1 MNTTSCSDNSKIKHV
16 LAQSLNRQVDEIDDG
31 DRLTDLVAESFA
43 LVETVITLQE
53 ELGIRLTQEDLRGVE
68 TVADLVGVCSERI

>member
-1 MNTTSCSDNSKIKHV
+1 MTTASSTDNSRIKQV
-16 LAQSLNRQVDEIDDG
+16 LAKSLSRAPDTIDEG

-53 ELGIRLTQEDLRGVE
+53 ELGIRLAQDDLRGVE
-68 TVADLVGVCSERI
+68 TVADLMRVCSERL

>member
-1 MNTTSCSDNSKIKHV
+1 MTTKAVTHHQRIKQI
-16 LAQSLNRQVDEIDDG
+16 LAQSLSRAPGEIDDG

-53 ELGIRLTQEDLRGVE
+53 ELGIRLAQEDLRGVE
-68 TVADLVGVCSERI
+68 TVADLVRVCSERL

>member
-1 MNTTSCSDNSKIKHV
+1 MTTKAVTERQRIKQI
-16 LAQSLNRQVDEIDDG
+16 LAQSLSRAPDEIDDG

-53 ELGIRLTQEDLRGVE
+53 ELGIRLAQEDLRGVE
-68 TVADLVGVCSERI
+68 TVADLVRVCSERL